1 MISFKQ
7 AHAIAMYGTAAWLV
21 WVLAQQAGA
30 NAVLAVLAATVA
42 VGFGAWVWGLTR
54 HFSARGRGIGA
65 FVTVLAILAALSC
78 LWFI

>member
-1 MISFKQ
+1 MIWFKQ
-7 AHAIAMYGTAAWLV
+7 ALAFAMYGTAAWLG

-54 HFSARGRGIGA
+54 HFFA
-65 FVTVLAILAALSC
+65 
-78 LWFI
+78 